1 MKTLGNVKSSGF
13 GFAVVA
19 AGQRNMTADPQV
31 IATSTEGCFRIT
43 GPVTRILGIQHGD
56 YVMFINN
63 VANIDQAIANKVEEL
78 VAFVEEN
85 GLTWGTPEAAIA
97 IHKEFDMWAIARVSK
112 SLTARVFP
120 FLVKSV
126 LLKAIVFVLLRL
138 VSMRC

>member
-1 MKTLGNVKSSGF
+1 MKTLGNVKGSGF

-31 IATSTEGCFRIT
+31 IATSTEGGFRIT

-78 VAFVEEN
+78 VAFVDFKTS
-85 GLTWGTPEAAIA
+85 GLGWSYHDSYVEGYPHGLVRGQEYLNFLSTSTKWN
-97 IHKEFDMWAIARVSK
+97 S
-112 SLTARVFP
+112 SLQVI
-120 FLVKSV
+120 SQQQQ
-126 LLKAIVFVLLRL
+126 
-138 VSMRC
+138 

>member
-1 MKTLGNVKSSGF
+1 MKTLGSVKGSCF

-31 IATSTEGCFRIT
+31 IATSTEGGFRIT

-97 IHKEFDMWAIARVSK
+97 IHKEFDMWAIAKGIQEFDSK
-112 SLTARVFP
+112 GLP
-120 FLVKSV
+120 V
-126 LLKAIVFVLLRL
+126 LGKGHSYSYDSMLLF
-138 VSMRC
+138 